1 MIRKGILVIH
11 NFKTSRHK
19 YKLSSCRD
27 KIASALTM
35 LPEAPTTTWHAFL
48 LYLTSDRET
57 STFSDWCLF
66 KLIPKFSLQVQRL
79 LRTRL
84 AFIDLDPRLSLLY
97 LICLWRVEGAA
108 TKLFGSSHRI
118 GWENDI
124 QTMVIM
130 NPSLKKNRASC
141 QQDPM
146 KLEVRSRELRDNRNN
161 SNLSLWQCPLSFS
174 LTHANYKL
182 LTWHDLLKFSDCT

>member
-1 MIRKGILVIH
+1 MKVVRKKCFFFQIVFKSDSLKQSRESSNLTVNIVAQGDNDNVLRCRPTPLIMLIH
-11 NFKTSRHK
+11 R
-19 YKLSSCRD
+19 
-27 KIASALTM
+27 
-35 LPEAPTTTWHAFL
+35 
-48 LYLTSDRET
+48 
-57 STFSDWCLF
+57 
-66 KLIPKFSLQVQRL
+66 
-79 LRTRL
+79 
-84 AFIDLDPRLSLLY
+84 FIWGTSLL
-97 LICLWRVEGAA
+97 LCRFTTMNNNRAA
-108 TKLFGSSHRI
+108 TKLFGASHRI

-174 LTHANYKL
+174 LTHANYKI
-182 LTWHDLLKFSDCT
+182 LTWHDLLKFSDCTKVKVTLSHLFW